1 MAGSLSFVE
10 GGNSSPENVRR
21 WTEKLSNVLLSSTAR
36 HGFNNYLKSRE
47 LENGQTLLKFW
58 EMCDKFLI
66 KAEERNHHT
75 QGWRQKNLELKA
87 W

>member
-1 MAGSLSFVE
+1 MAGCLSFVE
-10 GGNSSPENVRR
+10 GGNVSPENIKR

-36 HGFNNYLKSRE
+36 KRFDSYLQSRE
-47 LENGQTLLKFW
+47 LEEGQTLLKFW
-58 EMCDKFLI
+58 EKCDKFLI

-75 QGWRQKNLELKA
+75 KGQRQYNMELEA